1 MPTAASIRKTRSAVT
16 EPSAQSE
23 KPKARASRRKAPT
36 PKTDEAPSQLM
47 EEGPPTI
54 TPASPKKRGRKPK
67 RVAAKAD
74 DLLTQDMAEDP
85 GTKTA
90 DEPTDDTHVGPNLKS
105 KKAPVPTRD
114 PLPAREGRN
123 THPGLR
129 FGLQP
134 TPCRSSQQVAAE
146 HEQKRQELEARLQAA
161 EVVKQELALMNLE
174 DKRIEEAFEEEG
186 RRRLQFGQSTSSGD
200 EEFEGLDDVDSNE
213 EDSPSPEPKK
223 VVRTH
228 SERCANDYLPSN

>member
-1 MPTAASIRKTRSAVT
+1 MPPAASTRKTRSVAI
-16 EPSAQSE
+16 EPSAPSE
-23 KPKARASRRKAPT
+23 KTKTRTSRRKAPT
-36 PKTDEAPSQLM
+36 PKTDDAPSQLM
-47 EEGPPTI
+47 EEVLPT

-67 RVAAKAD
+67 HVAAKAD
-74 DLLTQDMAEDP
+74 NLPTQNMAEAP

-90 DEPTDDTHVGPNLKS
+90 DEPTGDTHIGFNLKS

-134 TPCRSSQQVAAE
+134 TPRQSSQQVVAE
-146 HEQKRQELEARLQAA
+146 RKQKRQELEARLQAA

-174 DKRIEEAFEEEG
+174 DERIEEAFEEEG

-213 EDSPSPEPKK
+213 EDSPSPEPEKR
-223 VVRTH
+223 VRTH